1 MDKNVS
7 YVIKLLKKT
16 IDEKN
21 NSYIA
26 ASSAY
31 KDGESAKKTHSQLF
45 PGTKYAQS
53 YRLM

>member
-1 MDKNVS
+1 MDTNLS
-7 YVIKLLKKT
+7 YVFKVMI

-31 KDGESAKKTHSQLF
+31 KDGENAKKTHIQLF
-45 PGTKYAQS
+45 SGTKYAQS
-53 YRLM
+53 CRLM